1 MSAPAQEPGH
11 FNPITQ
17 RFEADSAHVVSSEQN
32 GSTFPGDDH
41 PSSAAGVRTIPAP
54 STQPSFKDQ
63 VIGNAKKFAGQA
75 FGREHEKITGEALIA
90 GHGKDKAEQIGQEV
104 KAATEQQAAKK

>member
-32 GSTFPGDDH
+32 GSTFPGDDNH
-41 PSSAAGVRTIPAP
+41 SSQGVKTIPAP

-75 FGREHEKITGEALIA
+75 FGREHEKVVGGALLA
-90 GHGKDKAEQIGQEV
+90 GHGKEKAEQIGKEV
-104 KAATEQQAAKK
+104 KAATEQQAALK